1 MVDGG
6 GGVGGGGGG
15 GGGRGV
21 DQRLQGLHGGRV
33 SCCLQRLHGRCVVDR
48 FDPLHVGGIQGFHP
62 PQGGGIGWLHQF
74 QGGGRRVGWLHW
86 LQLNNFFRRLVWAQ
100 LQKMKLCEF
109 IWTNADKYLIDYIWC

>member
-6 GGVGGGGGG
+6 GGVGGGGG

-100 LQKMKLCEF
+100 LQKNE
-109 IWTNADKYLIDYIWC
+109 IR